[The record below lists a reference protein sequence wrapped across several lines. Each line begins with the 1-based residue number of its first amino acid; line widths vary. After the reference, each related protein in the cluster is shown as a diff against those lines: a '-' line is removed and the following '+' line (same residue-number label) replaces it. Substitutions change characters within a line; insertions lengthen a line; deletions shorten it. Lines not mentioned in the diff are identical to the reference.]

1 VDSQSFLIGALC
13 GAVAS
18 GVPLWLWLNARL
30 RGATD
35 RLDAS
40 DRAQERAA
48 RRAAE
53 VTARASDTL
62 ALGAQSLARIAADV
76 EQTLGGLAAADGKL
90 AARIERMLSES
101 GGVERGV
108 LEAMV
113 GSVETATAEVS
124 RRELELSRAI
134 DELEHRTLVVNQV
147 LDKAAAEDRMT
158 EHKIDDLVAA
168 AGEAV
173 GAASA
178 MDNVIRKLQA
188 SAAETAELSTQ
199 VSTEAERGYRAVHRT
214 LDEIERIRSL
224 TGVARARIEALGDRV
239 ADIGHV
245 VRVIQDI
252 TEKTN
257 LLALNASIIAA
268 QAGEH
273 GRSFAVVANEIKALA
288 QRTAASTK
296 EISEQIRG
304 VQEESERATAA
315 MVDGV
320 SAVGEGFQ
328 IAIAAGDA
336 LDAIRQSARSAQ
348 KRVQSMTRTLK
359 QQSSVTQQV
368 VDSAASVSDRAGSFA
383 QAVRGQSSLAGR
395 LRTVAMEIHEDAER
409 ITALLREHGATAT
422 HSAETI
428 GEVVDRLVAM
438 YQRQQEIDRG
448 LRELKSESAQGR
460 GAGDEL
466 AAHWA
471 SVSETAAQ
479 LRARVEALASI

>member
-18 GVPLWLWLNARL
+18 GVPLGLWLRSRL
-30 RGATD
+30 RVVTE
-35 RLDAS
+35 RLAETEDGKR
-40 DRAQERAA
+40 RAE

-53 VTARASDTL
+53 LAARASDAL
-62 ALGAQSLARIAADV
+62 ALSAQSLARTASDV
-76 EQTLGGLAAADGKL
+76 EQTLGQLAVADEGLAAHFEGL
-90 AARIERMLSES
+90 LS
-101 GGVERGV
+101 GGIGEGV
-108 LEAMV
+108 DAIQASV
-113 GSVETATAEVS
+113 GSVENATEELS
-124 RRELELSRAI
+124 RRERDLSHAI
-134 DELEHRTLVVNQV
+134 DELEHRTHVVNQV
-147 LDKAAAEDRMT
+147 LDKAVTEDRMT
-158 EHKIDDLVAA
+158 EHKIDDLVGA

-178 MDNVIRKLQA
+178 MDSVIRKLQA

-199 VSTEAERGYRAVHRT
+199 VSTEAERGYRAVQRT
-214 LDEIERIRSL
+214 LDEIERIRTL
-224 TGVARARIEALGDRV
+224 TGAARARIGALGERV

-304 VQEESERATAA
+304 VQEESERATSA

-328 IAIAAGDA
+328 VAIAAGDA

-348 KRVQSMTRTLK
+348 KRVQSMTRTLR

-368 VDSAASVSDRAGSFA
+368 VDSAASVSDRASSFA
-383 QAVRGQSSLAGR
+383 SAVRGQSSLAGR
-395 LRTVAMEIHEDAER
+395 LRTVAMEIHEDAQR
-409 ITALLREHGATAT
+409 IAALLREHGATAT
-422 HSAETI
+422 HSSETI
-428 GEVVDRLVAM
+428 SEVVDRLVAM
-438 YQRQQEIDRG
+438 HQRERDVERG
-448 LRELKSESAQGR
+448 LLDLQSEAARGR
-460 GAGDEL
+460 SFGDDL

-471 SVSETAAQ
+471 SVNETASQ
-479 LRARVEALASI
+479 LRERVDTLRNG

>member
-1 VDSQSFLIGALC
+1 MDSQAFLIGALC
-13 GAVAS
+13 GAAAS
-18 GVPLWLWLNARL
+18 GIPLVLWIRGRL
-30 RGATD
+30 R
-35 RLDAS
+35 DA
-40 DRAQERAA
+40 RAA
-48 RRAAE
+48 LLARDRDVLRSEQRATE
-53 VTARASDTL
+53 VAARASDTL
-62 ALGAQSLARIAADV
+62 ALGAKSLARIAVDV
-76 EQTLGGLAAADGKL
+76 EQTLGGMAAADASL
-90 AARIERMLSES
+90 ATRIEEMLTKT
-101 GGVERGV
+101 GGTERGV
-108 LEAMV
+108 LQAIV
-113 GSVETATAEVS
+113 GSVESATAEVT
-124 RRELELSRAI
+124 RREHDLAQAI
-134 DELEHRTLVVNQV
+134 DELEHRTHVVNQV

-158 EHKIDDLVAA
+158 EHKIDDLVGA

-188 SAAETAELSTQ
+188 SASETAELSTQ

-239 ADIGHV
+239 SDIGHV

-304 VQEESERATAA
+304 VQEESERATSA

-320 SAVGEGFQ
+320 AAVGEGFQ

-359 QQSSVTQQV
+359 QQSSVIQQV
-368 VDSAASVSDRAGSFA
+368 VESAASVSDRAGSFA
-383 QAVRGQSSLAGR
+383 AAVRGQSSLAGR
-395 LRTVAMEIHEDAER
+395 LRSVALEIREDAQK
-409 ITALLREHGATAT
+409 ITALLREHGATAA

-428 GEVVDRLVAM
+428 SEVVDRLVAM
-438 YQRQQEIDRG
+438 YQRQQEIDRE
-448 LRELKSESAQGR
+448 LHELKTESVRGR
-460 GAGDEL
+460 GMGDEL

-479 LRARVEALASI
+479 LRERVEALATV